1 MFGSHYELRQPV
13 HIPRENWPGIITDH
27 LDLLAEP
34 VTARD
39 LALLEQSAR
48 GITALAWADR
58 EMVKVLLL
66 GARNAHHKVTVEG
79 QAELLRQVRAR
90 VNG

>member
-1 MFGSHYELRQPV
+1 MFGHMEFSQPV

-27 LDLLAEP
+27 LDLLPDP
-34 VTARD
+34 VTKRD

-48 GITALAWADR
+48 GVTALAWRDR
-58 EMVKVLLL
+58 ERVKVLLL